1 MAYKYVAYTS
11 KGELAE
17 GVMDAETEEAAE
29 EALWTS
35 DLTIVELRRI
45 RPGLTLEEMLPSLFA
60 VKKREIIV
68 FSQQMATLL
77 SSGIAVLPALRLLKE
92 ESSKRQLA
100 KVLGQV
106 VDTIQQGPSLS
117 EAFAKHPDVFPVL
130 FIRLIEVGEQTGNL
144 EAVLRRL
151 AEYMEKEEH
160 LIGKVRGALIYPS
173 VIIVLAVMVAL
184 LFVNFVLPGISGI
197 FTEFKSELPLATRI
211 LLSVSAVI
219 RANFVQIV
227 LGLALLAGGLVW
239 YVRTEAGRKRF
250 DYLMMTKVPV
260 VKGVVSKG
268 CMARLASM
276 LAMLLAAGL
285 PLTETMEL
293 LLRTT
298 ENRALQEAL
307 GKVRTDVLGGIS
319 MSAAL
324 SLQPIFPPL
333 LGQMVKVGEETGT
346 LAENLMTL
354 ARYYED
360 ETDRA
365 VATLTSLIEPTLILA
380 VGGFIAFLAIS
391 IITPMYSILKVIK

>member
-17 GVMDAETEEAAE
+17 GVMDAETEESAE

>member
-1 MAYKYVAYTS
+1 MAYKYLAYTS
-11 KGELAE
+11 KGELSE
-17 GVMDAETEEAAE
+17 GVMDAETEAAAE
-29 EALWTS
+29 EALWRS
-35 DLTIVELRRI
+35 DLTIVELKRVH
-45 RPGLTLEEMLPSLFA
+45 PSLSLEEMLPTLFA
-60 VKKREIIV
+60 VKKRDIIV

-92 ESSKRQLA
+92 ESSKRVLA

-106 VDTIQQGPSLS
+106 VDTIQQGLSLS
-117 EAFAKHPDVFPVL
+117 EAFAMHPKVFPVL

-151 AEYMEKEEH
+151 AAYMEKEER
-160 LIGKVRGALIYPS
+160 LVGKIRGALIYPS
-173 VIIVLAVMVAL
+173 VIIALAVMVAL

-197 FTEFKSELPLATRI
+197 FTEFKAELPLATQI

-219 RANFVQIV
+219 RAYFLQIV
-227 LGLALLAGGLVW
+227 LGLVLFAGGTVW
-239 YVRTEAGRKRF
+239 YVRTESGRKRF
-250 DYLMMTKVPV
+250 DYLLMTKVPL

-268 CMARLASM
+268 GTARLASM

-293 LLRTT
+293 LIRTT

-307 GKVRTDVLGGIS
+307 SKVRTDVLGGLS

-324 SLQPIFPPL
+324 SLQPIFPSM
-333 LGQMVKVGEETGT
+333 LGQMVKVGEETGA
-346 LAENLMTL
+346 LAENLNTL
-354 ARYYED
+354 ASYYEE